1 MLQKLRR
8 KFVLINMLLVS
19 AVLLIA
25 FTALCVF
32 TYQRLYNESHD
43 AMRRALDRE
52 GGKTPPKSEIGGK
65 PFSPPGALTPVFCVL
80 VGADGAVRTV
90 TEDTA
95 VDMSEETLAQAVSL
109 ALEGDRDEGVL
120 NALNL
125 RYLLRETAA
134 GTKIAFADRS
144 GEIRSML
151 SLVITSLLVGLG
163 GLTAFFFIS
172 LFLSSWA
179 LRPVKRAWEQQRQF
193 VADASHEL
201 KTPLT
206 VILANTDILLAH
218 KEESIARQEK
228 WVAYIGDEARR
239 MKGLVDDMLFLAKAD
254 AAREPLPALPLSLS
268 DAVWSCLLPFESV
281 AYEQRITLC
290 SDVAPDIQVTG
301 DEGQLKQLVRI
312 LLDNACK
319 YAGEKGVVTLTL
331 EREGDKAR
339 LMVNNTGA
347 PIPPEHLPR
356 LFERFYRADPSR
368 SRDQGGYGLGLAIAH
383 SITGRHRGRITVDS
397 QEKTGTTF
405 TVWLPLK

>member
-1 MLQKLRR
+1 M
-8 KFVLINMLLVS
+8 
-19 AVLLIA
+19 LLIA

-151 SLVITSLLVGLG
+151 SLVITSLLVGL
-163 GLTAFFFIS
+163 
-172 LFLSSWA
+172 
-179 LRPVKRAWEQQRQF
+179 R
-193 VADASHEL
+193 
-201 KTPLT
+201 
-206 VILANTDILLAH
+206 
-218 KEESIARQEK
+218 
-228 WVAYIGDEARR
+228 
-239 MKGLVDDMLFLAKAD
+239 
-254 AAREPLPALPLSLS
+254 
-268 DAVWSCLLPFESV
+268 
-281 AYEQRITLC
+281 
-290 SDVAPDIQVTG
+290 
-301 DEGQLKQLVRI
+301 
-312 LLDNACK
+312 
-319 YAGEKGVVTLTL
+319 
-331 EREGDKAR
+331 
-339 LMVNNTGA
+339 
-347 PIPPEHLPR
+347 
-356 LFERFYRADPSR
+356 RADGVFLHQPVSVKLGAAAG
-368 SRDQGGYGLGLAIAH
+368 QTGLGAAAAVC
-383 SITGRHRGRITVDS
+383 GRRV
-397 QEKTGTTF
+397 
-405 TVWLPLK
+405 P

>member
-1 MLQKLRR
+1 M
-8 KFVLINMLLVS
+8 
-19 AVLLIA
+19 
-25 FTALCVF
+25 
-32 TYQRLYNESHD
+32 
-43 AMRRALDRE
+43 
-52 GGKTPPKSEIGGK
+52 
-65 PFSPPGALTPVFCVL
+65 FCVL

-228 WVAYIGDEARR
+228 WVVYIGDEARR
-239 MKGLVDDMLFLAKAD
+239 MKGLVDDMLFPGQGRTRPGTASCPAVEPQRRGLELS
-254 AAREPLPALPLSLS
+254 AAL
-268 DAVWSCLLPFESV
+268 
-281 AYEQRITLC
+281 
-290 SDVAPDIQVTG
+290 
-301 DEGQLKQLVRI
+301 
-312 LLDNACK
+312 
-319 YAGEKGVVTLTL
+319 
-331 EREGDKAR
+331 
-339 LMVNNTGA
+339 
-347 PIPPEHLPR
+347 
-356 LFERFYRADPSR
+356 
-368 SRDQGGYGLGLAIAH
+368 
-383 SITGRHRGRITVDS
+383 
-397 QEKTGTTF
+397 
-405 TVWLPLK
+405 